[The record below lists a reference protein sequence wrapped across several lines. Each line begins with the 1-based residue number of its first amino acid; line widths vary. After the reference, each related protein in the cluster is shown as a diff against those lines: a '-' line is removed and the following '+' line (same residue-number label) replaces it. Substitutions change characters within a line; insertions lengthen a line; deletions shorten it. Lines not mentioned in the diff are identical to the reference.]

1 MLLFN
6 CFFRNPVLPPWRH
19 IIYLIKSRLL
29 SLFMYSKKKNKLSKA
44 IVLHWFQL
52 VSAKYLNNSK
62 PANSLQF
69 GSPVWVVV
77 EWNDSLNAGIWD
89 WVFRLAIGCVSGLR
103 RSSLMFIL
111 RGSITVYYSSDTFCN
126 LDFFTVKNRW
136 IYFRRWSD
144 ILRET
149 DSYTVEILMVR

>member
-1 MLLFN
+1 
-6 CFFRNPVLPPWRH
+6 
-19 IIYLIKSRLL
+19 
-29 SLFMYSKKKNKLSKA
+29 
-44 IVLHWFQL
+44 
-52 VSAKYLNNSK
+52 
-62 PANSLQF
+62 
-69 GSPVWVVV
+69 
-77 EWNDSLNAGIWD
+77 
-89 WVFRLAIGCVSGLR
+89 
-103 RSSLMFIL
+103 MFIL